1 MKDLL
6 TIVIPSKNEGYGIF
20 NTLHSLARQEHLMG
34 VRVII
39 ADSSTD
45 NVSRELL
52 TYFPKH
58 LLDIKIIE
66 GGLPSVARNNGAKL
80 AKTPYILFLDADMV
94 VTKPIQIY
102 PEYDLVTCKVRTN
115 DNYKYVYYVFDI
127 IQRIAKYVSPFAL
140 GGYMLWNREKFE
152 ALRGFN
158 EMDKFAE
165 DYHLSM
171 KVTPSKFHISNQVC
185 MTSSRRF
192 RNKGLWYM
200 IRMMSRSWWNRN
212 NPEFFTN
219 DYGYWK

>member
-20 NTLHSLARQEHLMG
+20 STLHSLACQKHLMG

-45 NVSRELL
+45 TVSKELL

-102 PEYDLVTCKVRTN
+102 PEYDLVTCKVRTT
-115 DNYKYVYYVFDI
+115 DNYKYVYYVFDM
-127 IQRIAKYVSPFAL
+127 IQRIAKYVSPFAV

-152 ALRGFN
+152 ELRGFN

-165 DYHLSM
+165 DYHISM
-171 KVTPSKFHISNQVC
+171 KVAPSKFHISSQVC

-200 IRMMSRSWWNRN
+200 IRMMARSWWNRN
-212 NPEFFTN
+212 NPEFFTD